1 MPVFSKSARTYC
13 CLIVLYAFVLLCGC
27 STEKYKSEADQ
38 ETYEIIDQ
46 VWDEDLGQK
55 VNYKITDVEPSPN
68 DLTLDAN
75 VPIEGMI
82 TLPRAVAIATAQNRD
97 YQRQKE
103 QLYLVALDLTGVQH
117 DFAMQWFG
125 AVDAFYL
132 KDRVKDS
139 DGESTEE
146 RFTQSNQLGFSQ
158 LLADGTQISASIALD
173 WVRFLTGDPRESLAS
188 VLVATVTKPLLRG
201 AGRKIAQEQL
211 TQAQRDVLY
220 EVRAFNR
227 FRKTFVVSVV
237 SDYLRVLQRFDEVEN
252 AQSNY
257 ERRAQSKERL
267 QMEAE
272 AGRRNR
278 FEVDQAVQDWL
289 SAKDSLVRAEQAY
302 QRELDEFKITLA
314 LPTDANISLDPNA
327 LQQLRQV
334 VVTEVLYDLS
344 EAVDTA
350 LTQRL
355 DLATSVNR
363 VEDAERKAVVAEDNL
378 GAELNLVARANIDST
393 ERNKFARLPVHLGD
407 YALGLEADLPL
418 DRLAERN
425 AYRESLITL
434 TQTQRRYDL
443 DRDNTA
449 LEVRLAY
456 RALGSAAQRYEIQKN
471 SLELAEKRVES
482 TNMLLQE
489 GRASTRDLL
498 ESQDAL
504 FEAQNDLTAALV
516 DHAIAKLSFYRDIGI
531 LEVKPDGMWQ
541 EN

>member
-1 MPVFSKSARTYC
+1 MPVFFKSARTYC

-27 STEKYKSEADQ
+27 STEKYKSEADK
-38 ETYEIIDQ
+38 EAYGIIDKA
-46 VWDEDLGQK
+46 WDKNLGQK

-103 QLYLVALDLTGVQH
+103 QLFLVALDLTGVKH
-117 DFAMQWFG
+117 DYVRQWFG
-125 AVDAFYL
+125 TVDFAYR
-132 KDRVKDS
+132 KDRETKGDN
-139 DGESTEE
+139 ESTEE
-146 RFTQSNQLGFSQ
+146 RLTQSNELGFNQ
-158 LLADGTQISASIALD
+158 LLADGTQISVAIALD
-173 WVRFLTGDPRESLAS
+173 WARFLTGDPRESLAS
-188 VLVATVTKPLLRG
+188 VLTATVSKPLLRG

-211 TQAQRDVLY
+211 TQAHRNVLY
-220 EVRAFNR
+220 QIRDFNR
-227 FRKTFVVSVV
+227 FRKTFVVSIVD
-237 SDYLRVLQRFDEVEN
+237 DYLRVLQRFDEVEN
-252 AQSNY
+252 AQSNF

-289 SAKDSLVRAEQAY
+289 RSRDSLVRAQQQY
-302 QRELDEFKITLA
+302 QQSLDEFKIVLA
-314 LPTDANISLDPNA
+314 LSMDANIHLDPNA
-327 LQQLRQV
+327 LDQLREV
-334 VVTEVLYDLS
+334 VATVVPYALA
-344 EAVDTA
+344 EAVDAA

-355 DLATSVNR
+355 DLATSADR
-363 VEDAERKAVVAEDNL
+363 VGDAERKVIIAEDNL
-378 GAELNLVARANIDST
+378 GAELNLVASANIDSSG
-393 ERNKFARLPVHLGD
+393 RNKFARLPVHLGD

-434 TQTQRRYDL
+434 IQTQRRYDL

-449 LEVRLAY
+449 LEVRQAY
-456 RALGSAAQRYEIQKN
+456 RQLDEAAQRYEIQKN

-482 TNMLLQE
+482 TTMLLQE

-504 FEAQNDLTAALV
+504 FGGT
-516 DHAIAKLSFYRDIGI
+516 K
-531 LEVKPDGMWQ
+531 
-541 EN
+541 